1 MVPVTKEYILPDLH
15 MGTIGSV
22 SMHAE
27 MRNFHQDPPKPR
39 VERVCF
45 PCLSELTEW

>member
-1 MVPVTKEYILPDLH
+1 MSMVPVTKEYILPDLH

-27 MRNFHQDPPKPR
+27 NTPIFIRI
-39 VERVCF
+39 
-45 PCLSELTEW
+45 L